1 MKSIFFLIAIL
12 VGCAADLKTVDSLGD
27 PPKPEEVLEPVGII
41 SDDSCQHVEV
51 GDTPCNFRL
60 LDQHGEVWDLYSHKG
75 KVIVLDLSAM
85 WCGPCQAGGAAAQ
98 KLQDD
103 YEEQGFVL
111 VTVLLDGYYSGIE
124 PTEEELQEWVMSHNI
139 TSSPV
144 LFGSREKM
152 LDNSGISGYSISG
165 FPTYLY
171 IDREM
176 KLYHG
181 HSGFSEDY
189 LRQTIEQIL

>member
-1 MKSIFFLIAIL
+1 MKNIFFLTFMAF
-12 VGCAADLKTVDSLGD
+12 GCAAELEVQESLSTAE
-27 PPKPEEVLEPVGII
+27 PVEVLEPVGIMA
-41 SDDSCQHVEV
+41 DEDCQHIQP

-60 LDQHGEVWDLYSHKG
+60 LDQDGEVWDLYSHEG

-85 WCGPCQAGGAAAQ
+85 WCGPCQAGGAVAQ

-103 YEEQGFVL
+103 YEEQGLVL

-124 PTEEELQEWVMSHNI
+124 PTEEELQEWVTSHNI
-139 TSSPV
+139 TTSPV

-152 LDNSGISGYSISG
+152 LDNSGFNGYSISG
-165 FPTYLY
+165 FPTYFY
-171 IDREM
+171 IDRDM

-189 LRQTIEQIL
+189 SRQIIEQIL

>member
-1 MKSIFFLIAIL
+1 MP
-12 VGCAADLKTVDSLGD
+12 DN
-27 PPKPEEVLEPVGII
+27 E
-41 SDDSCQHVEV
+41 CQHLQP
-51 GDTPCNFRL
+51 GDKPCNFRL
-60 LDQHGEVWDLYSHKG
+60 LDQNGEVWDLYSHEG

-85 WCGPCQAGGAAAQ
+85 WCGPCQAGGAVAQ

-111 VTVLLDGYYSGIE
+111 VTVLLDGYYTGVE
-124 PTEEELQEWVMSHNI
+124 PTEQELQEWVTSHGI
-139 TSSPV
+139 TTSPV

-152 LDNSGISGYSISG
+152 LDNSGIDGYSITG
-165 FPTYLY
+165 FPTYYY

-176 KLYHG
+176 ILYHG

-189 LRQTIEQIL
+189 SRQIIEQML